1 MLYPRPYEERSDE
14 ASRIVPRRES
24 GLLRCARHDGSRSTR
39 HRAPTRLLH
48 RRHGFAFSRL
58 VSPELCCLLRLLRS
72 KKAQGRPGAGLAP
85 AVRRAGHTQ
94 KKLHSGIQVRPNA
107 RPSLRSG
114 LTAYAVLL
122 CPENLP
128 ECANGRFSQN
138 RPSLDLSPIVLEGLE
153 PVGERG
159 TDPVVFHNPN
169 SCMGFEPGR
178 ARKGV
183 DDGTKRSR
191 CRRHRR
197 GQG

>member
-1 MLYPRPYEERSDE
+1 MTGSATKAIQNRSAERRSPIRICIAGTASHSRGWFRPSF
-14 ASRIVPRRES
+14 ASS
-24 GLLRCARHDGSRSTR
+24 
-39 HRAPTRLLH
+39 
-48 RRHGFAFSRL
+48 
-58 VSPELCCLLRLLRS
+58 LRLLRS

-107 RPSLRSG
+107 RPSLRDG